1 MKKNTQQQL
10 KIKKQLKRIMVWIK
24 QLH

>member
-24 QLH
+24 KLH